1 MVGKKHS
8 DETRV
13 KMSISQKGHKGANQ
27 PNAKK
32 IMVTDL
38 ETNISTSYASINEAA
53 KALSCRDCS
62 ILKNLK
68 SKNKKPYKGRY
79 VFILL

>member
-1 MVGKKHS
+1 MLGKKHS
-8 DETRV
+8 DETRA
-13 KMSISQKGHKGANQ
+13 KMSLSQNGHKGYTQ

-38 ETNISTSYASINEAA
+38 ETNSSTYYASINEAA

-62 ILKNLK
+62 ILKNLN